1 MNESQRAPRPKA
13 SARVEPGGAVLPEN
27 VDPQDMN
34 INLVQLVQEFMD
46 KYRGG
51 DADMVKSLIDV
62 GFLFRNFVPSPE
74 STRSIVDLGLL
85 EALCD
90 LMRQDAPQL
99 AGQAIW
105 AMNEVIRSLDD
116 AHEDDVVDRILDMGV
131 TEIVF
136 GAMMNVLDPTQQA
149 AAISLVSYLS
159 MISRAERDCVL
170 GHTSPEKLNEWLSS
184 PVDDVRIAAAE
195 LVKNLVYQ
203 KGVFS
208 SGQNGEEFC
217 KWIVTKFLGDYRE
230 DIGSGVYKMLLCA
243 IGYLADESKGFA
255 EFLHGT
261 MFHGYITEAL
271 ESSDKLDPET
281 IGHLFYVLAGIA
293 RAKRDME
300 FDPDFLMRFA
310 TSDNENVSVRALR
323 VIGILV
329 ELSENA
335 VRFGRDDILEAMKG
349 ALVNTSYN
357 VKMEVHEVLSTMV
370 VDERGGSIAQKLA
383 VMGFI
388 PIFID
393 LLANFQEQEQQQA
406 ILRTLDY
413 ILRYGETS
421 STYNVVLEHFLEC
434 DAFANLESLLSDHV
448 LGASASEQAEDI
460 LRRAQEY
467 SASPSVGPSQVEDPP
482 P

>member
-1 MNESQRAPRPKA
+1 MNESPRAPRPKA
-13 SARVEPGGAVLPEN
+13 SARFQPDGAVLPEN
-27 VDPQDMN
+27 VDPQDMT

-46 KYRGG
+46 KYRAG

-85 EALCD
+85 EALCE
-90 LMRQDAPQL
+90 LMQQRSPQL

-116 AHEDDVVDRILDMGV
+116 AREDDVVDRILDMGV

-136 GAMMNVLDPTQQA
+136 GAITNVLETSQQA
-149 AAISLVSYLS
+149 AAISLLSYVS
-159 MISRAERDCVL
+159 MISRGERDFVL
-170 GHTSPEKLNEWLSS
+170 DHTAAEKLNEWLSS

-217 KWIVTKFLGDYRE
+217 KWIVTKFLGDYVE
-230 DIGSGVYKMLLCA
+230 DIGSGVYKMFLCA

-255 EFLHGT
+255 EFLHSSL
-261 MFHGYITEAL
+261 FHGYIIEVL
-271 ESSDKLDPET
+271 ESSDKLDSET
-281 IGHLFYVLAGIA
+281 IGHLFYILAGIA
-293 RAKRDME
+293 RTKRDLE

-310 TSDNENVSVRALR
+310 TSDNENVSIRALR

-335 VRFGRDDILEAMKG
+335 VKFGRDDILEAMKS

-370 VDERGGSIAQKLA
+370 VDERGGSIAHKLA
-383 VMGFI
+383 IMGFI

-434 DAFANLESLLSDHV
+434 DAFATLESLLFDHA

-467 SASPSVGPSQVEDPP
+467 SVSSGVETSPA
-482 P
+482 